1 MDKQYKNLMEQQNI
15 GEEVNAEFY
24 AKLEKTKT
32 RRKSLGWKVALIAAC
47 LAMLIPLTAF
57 AVENIFRVPEVKLG
71 DTVHFVGM
79 NGYMVRFEGMDSY
92 PLSVFPEEVQHMTEI
107 YKCVA
112 CSSWEA
118 AEEKLGIDLLNNS
131 FLANASRITMKYDDL
146 GTVHSRIMY
155 SQYEG
160 QLFYVSTSAY
170 YKYDEV
176 QLNLN
181 AKLTVEHPAMTEED
195 KQALLGVEGAVTK
208 PENVET
214 TYENYT
220 TKDGIPVVILRWEY
234 EPFDRYMA
242 LFAVNDITYEL
253 TAYASSTVSDDIA
266 KQTLLTAL
274 DGFELK

>member
-15 GEEVNAEFY
+15 AEEVNNEFY

-32 RRKSLGWKVALIAAC
+32 RRKPYGWKVALIAAC

-57 AVENIFRVPEVKLG
+57 AVENLFHVPEAKLG

-92 PLSVFPEEVQHMTEI
+92 PLSVFPEEVQNVTEFKNVR
-107 YKCVA
+107 YG
-112 CSSWEA
+112 SWEA
-118 AEEKLGIDLLNNS
+118 AEEALGIDLLNNTV
-131 FLANASRITMKYDDL
+131 LDKATKDYADYDDT
-146 GTVHSRIMY
+146 GRTHCYIGYRP
-155 SQYEG
+155 YEG
-160 QLFYVSTSAY
+160 QLFYVHTLANY
-170 YKYDEV
+170 RYDGL

-220 TKDGIPVVILRWEY
+220 TKEGIPVVILRWDFET
-234 EPFDRYMA
+234 FDRYMA
-242 LFAVNDITYEL
+242 VFAVNDITYEL
-253 TAYASSTVSDDIA
+253 TAFPLNEKSEAAAQQILKDV
-266 KQTLLTAL
+266 LE
-274 DGFELK
+274 GFELN